1 MIWTTQPRSKTGG
14 LATIRAGQNGPLVVL
29 IHGVGLRAEAWLAQI
44 DALAPDHRVIAVDM
58 PGHGDSDALAGVP
71 DLADYSDA
79 IAALLDEPTVVI
91 GHSMGAMIA
100 LDLATRHT
108 DKLRGLVA
116 MNAVF
121 ERSPQAAR
129 AVQARADELASNGTP
144 DPTGPLSRWFGDTE
158 SAEKTA
164 CRDWL
169 TTGNPAGYKA
179 AYRVFAHHDGPSRAA
194 LQEMLLP
201 ALFLTAQNDPNS
213 TPDMSRAMAALP
225 PNGRAHIVA
234 GAAHML
240 LMTHPAEVN
249 TALRGFL
256 AALGSHTTPTSPKG
270 AS

>member
-44 DALAPDHRVIAVDM
+44 DALERHHRVIAVDM
-58 PGHGDSDALAGVP
+58 PGHGDSDALRGVP
-71 DLADYSDA
+71 ELAEYSDA
-79 IAALLDEPTVVI
+79 IATLLNEPAIVI

-100 LDLATRHT
+100 LDLATRHA

-129 AVQARADELASNGTP
+129 AVQARADELDPSRAP
-144 DPTGPLSRWFGDTE
+144 DPSRPLSRWFGEAE
-158 SAEKTA
+158 SAAKTA

-169 TTGNPAGYKA
+169 STGNPAGYKA
-179 AYRVFAHHDGPSRAA
+179 AYRVFAHHDGPSRSA
-194 LQEMLLP
+194 LRKMPLP

-213 TPDMSRAMAALP
+213 TPDMSRAMATLA
-225 PNGRAHIVA
+225 PNGRAQFVA

-240 LMTHPAEVN
+240 PMTHPAQVN

-256 AALGSHTTPTSPKG
+256 AALVSHTTPTSPKG